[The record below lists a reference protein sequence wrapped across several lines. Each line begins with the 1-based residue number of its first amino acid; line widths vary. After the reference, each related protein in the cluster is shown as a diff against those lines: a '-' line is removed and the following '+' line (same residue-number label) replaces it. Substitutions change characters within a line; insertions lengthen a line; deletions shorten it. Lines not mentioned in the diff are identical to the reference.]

1 MYDVA
6 AQCADAL
13 LMGDHPLSQPVSLM
27 ERGGHDAGHN
37 DNQHTDQGD
46 SNVAAFTQK
55 SSG

>member
-1 MYDVA
+1 MSDVA
-6 AQCADAL
+6 AHGADAL
-13 LMGDHPLSQPVSLM
+13 LMNGNSLSQPVSLM
-27 ERGGHDAGHN
+27 ERGGHDTGHN